1 MVYSGGDSGITIPNG
16 VEKTYES
23 TDIIEKG
30 SFVELA
36 TAGVDIPAFTQI
48 TSLDLHASYGASDV
62 AVLSPKLIVIVYD
75 AGNNSS
81 HQVYARA
88 AIKQEDGHWTLGTAV
103 IITTYSLR
111 SSYYNC
117 ATKCTA
123 MNSGTVAVCA
133 GGASYDSSNYYTG
146 SSFIII
152 LDVTVDG
159 VITVKQKQNIY
170 YSDVTRS
177 GNEVIFGYTSGNPM
191 LTRINETTCV
201 IATKFVYS
209 DDPPG
214 IAVGAFTYSNGVL
227 TVPSNYVCLINSD
240 NDNPQLTICSL
251 SKLNNNACVVVYQN
265 TASSYQGAVCSI
277 AGASI
282 SKVSNWAQSANDY
295 YGYIEDNICFSSNNR
310 TLRRS
315 VWNGSKFTHT
325 NIGLTANV
333 VGYTDIL
340 KAADNKWYVIGT
352 RNESMVSGAISTV
365 YAINILD
372 SSYSGATVTTI
383 AYLGSDCHFG
393 LMVLSNRT
401 TVVVAPVI
409 DTTTA
414 KLSSSRIDGVAMSN
428 AAPTEDVIVCTL

>member
-1 MVYSGGDSGITIPNG
+1 MVYGGGDSGITIPNG

-48 TSLDLHASYGASDV
+48 TSLALNESYGVSDV

-75 AGNNSS
+75 AGGSNS

-88 AIKQEDGHWTLGTAV
+88 AVKQEDGHWILGTAV
-103 IITTYSLR
+103 LITTYTSK
-111 SSYYNC
+111 SYYTTC
-117 ATKCTA
+117 VKCSA
-123 MNSGTVAVCA
+123 MNNCTIAVCA
-133 GGASYDSSNYYTG
+133 GSASYDSSNYYQG

-152 LDVTVDG
+152 LDVTADG

-170 YSDVTRS
+170 NSYVTRD

-209 DDPPG
+209 DNSPG
-214 IAVGAFTYSNGVL
+214 IAVGSFTYSNGVL
-227 TVPSNYVCLINSD
+227 TVPSNYVCLIDSD
-240 NDNPQLTICSL
+240 DGNPQLTICSL
-251 SKLNNNACVVVYQN
+251 SKLNNNACVVVYQSAAN
-265 TASSYQGAVCSI
+265 TYQGAVCSI

-282 SKVSNWAQSANDY
+282 SKVSNWAQSANDC

-333 VGYTDIL
+333 AGYTDIL
-340 KAADNKWYVIGT
+340 KAADNKWYVIGS
-352 RNESMVSGAISTV
+352 RNENMMSGPISTV

-401 TVVVAPVI
+401 AVVVAPVI